1 MKEVFNLD
9 NSLWDP
15 LVEKYYGTWAP

>member
-9 NSLWDP
+9 NNAWDP